1 MLALMSPIIK
11 YHYLFLDCSTLEENI
26 LTDVGIIKLKK
37 HIGWIGE
44 KCGHPAVPANAKL
57 ALSSE
62 SLDPGTIATYTCD
75 DGYELFGSPTST
87 CSASGVW
94 QGELPFCGN

>member
-1 MLALMSPIIK
+1 MFSI
-11 YHYLFLDCSTLEENI
+11 S
-26 LTDVGIIKLKK
+26 
-37 HIGWIGE
+37 GE

-75 DGYELFGSPTST
+75 DGYELFG
-87 CSASGVW
+87 
-94 QGELPFCGN
+94 